1 MAAALHP
8 AATDHLPIFITPPGE
23 TDVLLVVMIVF
34 LILMIFL
41 IGLLYLRLH
50 ALPEHLAHGASKT
63 QLQLVGVLAL
73 IALFTHNHLFWI
85 AALLLALVQ
94 FPDFASPMNSIADSL
109 RQMAGGAE
117 RPAEAPPA
125 ESQEPPPKPH
135 PVQAE
140 PDSTPVEPGPAR
152 EIDLSE
158 RRA

>member
-1 MAAALHP
+1 MAAELHP
-8 AATDHLPIFITPPGE
+8 AAAGHLPIFITPPGE

-50 ALPEHLAHGASKT
+50 ALPEHMSHGASKT

-94 FPDFASPMNSIADSL
+94 FPDFSSPMNSIADSL
-109 RQMAGGAE
+109 RRMAGGAE
-117 RPAEAPPA
+117 RPAEAPPV

-135 PVQAE
+135 PVDAE
-140 PDSTPVEPGPAR
+140 PEPIPVGPGMADGT
-152 EIDLSE
+152 DLSE